1 MASLLRSYYRKK
13 EKKTFL
19 KGIMPLDLLI
29 ARCRYCLVSIL
40 FCKKLTRVGQ
50 KSLTGIVESKQN
62 IFVSPKWFSDIAR
75 FQVS

>member
-1 MASLLRSYYRKK
+1 MWLRCCVLII

-29 ARCRYCLVSIL
+29 ERCRYCLVSIL

-50 KSLTGIVESKQN
+50 KS
-62 IFVSPKWFSDIAR
+62 
-75 FQVS
+75 

>member
-1 MASLLRSYYRKK
+1 MWLHCCVLIIER
-13 EKKTFL
+13 KKTFL

-40 FCKKLTRVGQ
+40 LCKELTRVGQ
-50 KSLTGIVESKQN
+50 KSYTSIVESKQN
-62 IFVSPKWFSDIAR
+62 IFVFAKWFSDIAR